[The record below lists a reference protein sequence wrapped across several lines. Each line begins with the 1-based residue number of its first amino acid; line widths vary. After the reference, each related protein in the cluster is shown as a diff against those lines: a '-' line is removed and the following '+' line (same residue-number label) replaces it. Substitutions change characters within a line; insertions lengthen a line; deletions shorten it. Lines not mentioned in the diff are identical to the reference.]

1 MGQYRK
7 LYGVGKSVPAI
18 APLGGGL
25 LVNVQDD
32 GAKGGSRGD
41 GLSEVADSIGGLC
54 NFLGHNAVLVLDL
67 GCVSGHKGHGE
78 GQLLQGRCE
87 PLKDLQAWHHCIE
100 VVKYGQARR
109 RPAG

>member
-25 LVNVQDD
+25 LGQALLVLVNVQDD

-78 GQLLQGRCE
+78 GQLLQGR
-87 PLKDLQAWHHCIE
+87 
-100 VVKYGQARR
+100 
-109 RPAG
+109 